1 MNCIV
6 VGEIWANTLHNVYAS
21 LVSKYGWS
29 ETARTDPTGS
39 EGNVVFLHLLIDALA
54 LQPCNPT
61 CMCLNLSR
69 FVFWSLAVLNA
80 RAAWIQADANRYKSA
95 NKCLL
100 WNVFASRGM
109 GVNATS
115 DYVDSFTIPSDCW
128 VKWSRLEFTFYVL
141 LSYLVLGRK
150 MRLEAS

>member
-61 CMCLNLSR
+61 
-69 FVFWSLAVLNA
+69 FLNA

-115 DYVDSFTIPSDCW
+115 DYVDSFTIPSDC
-128 VKWSRLEFTFYVL
+128 
-141 LSYLVLGRK
+141 
-150 MRLEAS
+150 